1 MITFRSSAVFT
12 VSALIL
18 SACTQ
23 TSPEPTQITIDPVMT
38 KYDSDGGGG
47 GCLAGASKAPP
58 AALKSACR
66 TPIRKRPVSPG
77 RAAVATPVAATQ
89 PAGVPEPSGPGASA
103 RATTPQR
110 PALHRGRFRRC
121 GTGPN
126 RL

>member
-47 GCLAGASKAPP
+47 GCPGGGQQGTAGGSEECLPDTYP
-58 AALKSACR
+58 QTPGQPR
-66 TPIRKRPVSPG
+66 TGGGGNPG
-77 RAAVATPVAATQ
+77 GGNT
-89 PAGVPEPSGPGASA
+89 AG
-103 RATTPQR
+103 
-110 PALHRGRFRRC
+110 GR
-121 GTGPN
+121 T
-126 RL
+126 